1 MNNLRLLTGL
11 LGTVLLSCGVCASG
25 QAVIT
30 LDEIFASAEAA
41 STQLRPFLTAIE
53 EAEMAVVEARGEK
66 LPDIG
71 ADLSLSYIG
80 NGFTTKRNFSNCQ
93 RAEIPHFG
101 NGLTLSVTQPLYT
114 GGAITAAID
123 MARQKSTASRLNA
136 DLQRDNIRFWL
147 CGLYLDLYKYA
158 NLRKVVDC
166 NIAQARKVLAGMNA
180 RYEQGTVLR
189 NDVTRYELLVS
200 NLCLQLVK
208 IDNMLGILNNNL
220 VTVAGLPANTV
231 LVPDSSII
239 DRALPNV
246 SESRWLDDAHRL
258 SPAVNLARKEVDIN
272 LSAQKLVNSY
282 RLPKIGLQ
290 ARWTIDGPILVEVP
304 PFNRNFSYWYVGI
317 GVSYNLSSL
326 YKTDKSMA
334 RSRVAIR
341 KAVEQ
346 FESVNENL
354 DMTVH
359 ADYVRYLEA
368 YEELKTQQKSV
379 ELAASNYA
387 TVFTRYAEGMALITD
402 LLDAA
407 NSRLTAEQN
416 LVNAR
421 IDIIYYYYKLLYTSG
436 KI

>member
-66 LPDIG
+66 FPDIG

-80 NGFTTKRNFSNCQ
+80 NGFTTKRNFSDCQ

-189 NDVTRYELLVS
+189 NDITRYELLVS

-258 SPAVNLARKEVDIN
+258 SRAVNLARKEVDIN

-304 PFNRNFSYWYVGI
+304 PVNRNFSYWYVGI